1 MQLIISKDKLFRNL
15 ERFFFIALVIASVWF
30 ASGVIRQFISR
41 KTSFSQ
47 HKEKFNNYPVVNI
60 KVFLNEASEIKSS
73 DLKIKYWVSGMRF
86 KQGSPCFEHL
96 KIGEN
101 QFYNPEYNKT
111 EKVILESLED
121 FRKLRV
127 FRIIHLTPILKKTAT
142 GKIQVEVKK
151 NTTFKSNKKVGQNL
165 EIPFFLPKEMKCDL

>member
-1 MQLIISKDKLFRNL
+1 MRHTISKDKLFKIL
-15 ERFFFIALVIASVWF
+15 ERFFFIGFVIASVWF
-30 ASGVIRQFISR
+30 ASGVFQHFISR

-47 HKEKFNNYPVVNI
+47 HKEKFYSYPVI
-60 KVFLNEASEIKSS
+60 SIRLFLNEASEIKSS

>member
-1 MQLIISKDKLFRNL
+1 MRGTISRPKLFKIL
-15 ERFFFIALVIASVWF
+15 EWILFVGFIIASGCFV
-30 ASGVIRQFISR
+30 SGVLENFFSR

-47 HKEKFNNYPVVNI
+47 HKEKVTEYPVLNI
-60 KVFLNEASEIKSS
+60 GNQQWSTTKVSLS
-73 DLKIKYWVSGMRF
+73 DFRIIYKASGMPNFRSLEI
-86 KQGSPCFEHL
+86 GDNHL
-96 KIGEN
+96 HN
-101 QFYNPEYNKT
+101 RVYNKT

-127 FRIIHLTPILKKTAT
+127 LRIIHLTPILKKTAS

-165 EIPFFLPKEMKCDL
+165 EIPFFSQKTLWI